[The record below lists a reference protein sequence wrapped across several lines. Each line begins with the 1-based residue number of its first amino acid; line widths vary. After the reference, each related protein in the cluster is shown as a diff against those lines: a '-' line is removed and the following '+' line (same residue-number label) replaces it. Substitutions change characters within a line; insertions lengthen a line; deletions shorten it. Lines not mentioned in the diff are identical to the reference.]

1 MRHGAVPRYSDSSPL
16 PPDGPA
22 PDPGQL
28 LAKVRAG
35 DPAAFEW
42 LFTTFAAPLATFV
55 FRYVESQDD
64 AQEIVQDLFF
74 TLWRDRERLTV
85 MGGIRDYLY
94 AAARNRARDW
104 LKHRRVVHRWQERAV
119 REIDLAYTD
128 EALDRQLIRAE
139 ERAAIERALAE
150 LPERRRAICTLRWT
164 SGLSYAEIAQRLG
177 ISEKTVET
185 QLNRAIRELR
195 DRLRS
200 DSFGG

>member
-1 MRHGAVPRYSDSSPL
+1 MRHGPMKRHPGSPPPPSDGSPSDL
-16 PPDGPA
+16 GTLVA
-22 PDPGQL
+22 QIRTGSTS
-28 LAKVRAG
+28 
-35 DPAAFEW
+35 AFEE
-42 LFTTFAAPLATFV
+42 LFTAFAAALANFV

-74 TLWRDRERLTV
+74 TLWRDRERLIVT
-85 MGGIRDYLY
+85 GSIHDYLY

-104 LKHRRVVHRWQERAV
+104 LKHRRVMHRWQERAV
-119 REIDLAYTD
+119 HEIDIVETEDAVD
-128 EALDRQLIRAE
+128 QQLIRAE

-185 QLNRAIRELR
+185 QLNRAVRELR
-195 DRLRS
+195 QRLHE
-200 DSFGG
+200 